1 MRFAKEWSED
11 NQILQRDDPP
21 ASGDFGNWLRRRSWR
36 SKRKLGQLQN
46 SQRGFSYR
54 VAVIVNCW
62 NNKAVPSHGE
72 SQRVTKWGKI
82 INYLLVFVKCSLHCG
97 CDCRAGFHGEM
108 LLVC

>member
-21 ASGDFGNWLRRRSWR
+21 ASGAFGNWLWRRSWR

-54 VAVIVNCW
+54 GAVIVKLLEQQGNIF
-62 NNKAVPSHGE
+62 SRRITGE
-72 SQRVTKWGKI
+72 SRSGENHKLPFGLREMFAPLWLRLPGW
-82 INYLLVFVKCSLHCG
+82 LSW
-97 CDCRAGFHGEM
+97 CDAPG
-108 LLVC
+108 

>member
-62 NNKAVPSHGE
+62 NNKAIPSHGE
-72 SQRVTKWGKI
+72 SQESPEV
-82 INYLLVFVKCSLHCG
+82 
-97 CDCRAGFHGEM
+97 GENHKLPFGLREM
-108 LLVC
+108 FAPLWLRLPRWLSW